1 MTELVS
7 KSLEELHG
15 MLVSKEISAVDL
27 TAETFEQIKETE
39 PKVDSF
45 ITLNESNAMA
55 LAKAIDEK
63 GISESNVLAGIP
75 IGIKDNIVTK
85 DLLTTAASKILAN
98 FEPIYDA
105 TVMEKVYQADMIPV
119 GKLNMDEFA
128 MGASTETSYFKKT
141 KNAWDHTKVPG
152 GSSGG
157 SAAAVAAG
165 QVPVSLGSDTGG
177 SIRQPASFNGIV
189 GMKPTYG
196 RVSRFGLI
204 AFASSLDQI
213 GPMTR
218 SVKDNALALSAIS
231 GFDAKDSTSA
241 GVAVPDFAAGLTGDI
256 KGMKVAL
263 PKEYMGE
270 GIQPGVREAVLK
282 AAETFRALGATVEE
296 VSLPHSKYGVSVYY
310 IIASSEA
317 SSNLQRFDG
326 IRYGYRSE
334 NVKNLDDVYV
344 NSRSEGF

>member
-27 TAETFEQIKETE
+27 TAETFEQIKATE

-282 AAETFRALGATVEE
+282 AAETFRALGEQSKKSACLILNMAFPFIILLPLLKQALTCNVLTESVMATVQ
-296 VSLPHSKYGVSVYY
+296 KT
-310 IIASSEA
+310 
-317 SSNLQRFDG
+317 
-326 IRYGYRSE
+326 
-334 NVKNLDDVYV
+334 
-344 NSRSEGF
+344 